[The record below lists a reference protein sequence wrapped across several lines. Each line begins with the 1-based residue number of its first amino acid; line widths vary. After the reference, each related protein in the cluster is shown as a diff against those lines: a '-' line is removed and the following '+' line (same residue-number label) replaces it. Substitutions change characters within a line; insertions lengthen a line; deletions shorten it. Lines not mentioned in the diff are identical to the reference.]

1 MPYPYPRRPTDQDAY
16 NRDMQERFSA
26 TRRVAPHTPQAAEPP
41 ADPIAQLKELAQL
54 HADGR
59 LTDDEFAAFKAK
71 LLGPA
76 TPAT

>member
-1 MPYPYPRRPTDQDAY
+1 
-16 NRDMQERFSA
+16 MQERYSA
-26 TRRVAPHTPQAAEPP
+26 TRRVAPYTPQVPQVPAPQ

-71 LLGPA
+71 LLDSA
-76 TPAT
+76 S